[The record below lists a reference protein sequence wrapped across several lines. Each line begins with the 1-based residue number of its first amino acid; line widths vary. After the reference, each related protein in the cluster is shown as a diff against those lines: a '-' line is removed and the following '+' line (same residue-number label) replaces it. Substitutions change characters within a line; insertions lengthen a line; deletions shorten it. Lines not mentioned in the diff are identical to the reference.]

1 MNMLI
6 FATGR
11 YQEVLMVWNL
21 MHLLRCKN
29 LLSSWFSSPVMP
41 FLGYGFLW
49 FLKPRR
55 CGTGKSWPSAVWMWG
70 LCRTW
75 GLLHPE
81 CLFLLAD
88 CGFIRPPGCWQQPAR
103 SSCQLSVRKRKLS
116 LKLHMVIKS
125 LSFLSLNIAM
135 WTLMSECA
143 GLAFQYSN
151 TSLADLFFH
160 SSSSLCIL

>member
-1 MNMLI
+1 
-6 FATGR
+6 
-11 YQEVLMVWNL
+11 MVWNL
-21 MHLLRCKN
+21 MHWGGGSI
-29 LLSSWFSSPVMP
+29 LSSWFSSPVVP

-49 FLKPRR
+49 YLKPRR
-55 CGTGKSWPSAVWMWG
+55 CGVGKSWPSAGWMWG

-75 GLLHPE
+75 GLSHPE
-81 CLFLLAD
+81 CLLPLAD
-88 CGFIRPPGCWQQPAR
+88 CGCIRPPEWWQQPAR

-135 WTLMSECA
+135 RTLGLECA

>member
-1 MNMLI
+1 
-6 FATGR
+6 
-11 YQEVLMVWNL
+11 MVWNL
-21 MHLLRCKN
+21 MHWAGGF
-29 LLSSWFSSPVMP
+29 LLSSWFSSLVVP
-41 FLGYGFLW
+41 FLGYGLLW

-55 CGTGKSWPSAVWMWG
+55 CGAGKSWPLAGCMWG

-81 CLFLLAD
+81 CLFPLAD
-88 CGFIRPPGCWQQPAR
+88 RGCIRPPGCWQQPAR
-103 SSCQLSVRKRKLS
+103 SSCQLSVGKRKLS

-135 WTLMSECA
+135 WTLGLECA

-151 TSLADLFFH
+151 TSLADLFFR